1 MISLRAAG
9 AAFVLLAGLAACT
22 PTHGPSGASVDT
34 MLTTQQDGITA
45 VVVDDKIIAS
55 LPRGGSSAFP
65 GAWTMAAPYSP
76 DETQPGDRIRVA
88 VFEPTGAP
96 LMGDGVGGNTALAD
110 LEVEGDGSV
119 FVPYAGKV
127 PAAGS
132 TLADLRGALTTQ
144 LSSTLA
150 DPQVV
155 VARTKGDV
163 DAVSVMG
170 SVASGGAFPLT
181 HGLTRLSAAL
191 ARAGGPSIAPDTAV
205 VHVMR
210 NGTRASTHVAEIFRN
225 PSQDIA
231 LRPGDK
237 ILVEADN
244 RRVLVLGATGIQ
256 KHVPFDRPVM
266 GALDAVAAASGLDG
280 RQADPSS
287 IFVLRQKGAQRT
299 VYLLNLRTA
308 TGMFQAQAFPLQDRD
323 VVYASE
329 APLSQWNKIVAGIT
343 GTGRAVG
350 AFD

>member
-1 MISLRAAG
+1 MVSLRAAS
-9 AAFVLLAGLAACT
+9 AALLLALGLSACT
-22 PTHGPSGASVDT
+22 PTHGPSKASIDATIADT
-34 MLTTQQDGITA
+34 HDGVNA
-45 VVVDDKIIAS
+45 VVVDDAVIAS
-55 LPRGGSSAFP
+55 LPRGGSPAFP
-65 GAWTMAAPYSP
+65 GAWTMAAPYQA
-76 DETQPGDRIRVA
+76 DATQPGDRIRVG

-96 LMGDGVGGNTALAD
+96 LMGDGKGGNLALTE

-119 FVPYAGKV
+119 FVPYAGQV
-127 PAAGS
+127 PAAGRS
-132 TLADLRGALTTQ
+132 LADLRGALTTQ
-144 LSSTLA
+144 LSSTMA

-191 ARAGGPSIAPDTAV
+191 ARAGGPSIAPDTAM
-205 VHVMR
+205 VHVVR

-225 PSQDIA
+225 PTQDIA

-256 KHVPFDRPVM
+256 KHVAFDRPVM

-287 IFVLRQKGAQRT
+287 IFVLRQQGGQRT

-308 TGMFQAQAFPLQDRD
+308 KGMFQAQAFPLQDRD

-343 GTGRAVG
+343 GTGRAFNT
-350 AFD
+350 FD